1 MKYLSFIILFAL
13 ASCAPRL
20 TKNWTSEKYTSRSFK
35 KIAVVAVTKDLNVRK
50 EFENRAIRLLKKRG
64 LNVIEGIKVFPPGM
78 TEEEKQPK
86 NLIKLIKAHKIDG
99 VITMSLVDQSKSMR
113 YIPKENINVPSEY
126 DQYGKFTFMRYENIQ
141 KPGYFIESK
150 RYLIE
155 AVLHDLKGELY
166 EGKKTLVWI
175 GQSTLVDPKTV
186 GGAAKKFVRR
196 MVNGI
201 VASKVIDT
209 K

>member
-1 MKYLSFIILFAL
+1 MKYLSFIVLFAL
-13 ASCAPRL
+13 VGCSPKL

-50 EFENRAIRLLKKRG
+50 EFENQAIKLLKKRG
-64 LNVIEGIKVFPPGM
+64 INVIEGIKVFPPGM
-78 TEEEKQPK
+78 TEAEKQPK
-86 NLIKLIKAHKIDG
+86 NLIKLIKAHQIDG

-113 YIPKENINVPSEY
+113 YIPKENVTVPSEY
-126 DQYGKFTFMRYENIQ
+126 DQYGKFTFMRYESIQ
-141 KPGYFIESK
+141 KSGYFIESK

-175 GQSTLVDPKTV
+175 GQSTLVDPKSV
-186 GGAAKKFVRR
+186 GKAAKKFVRR

-201 VASKVIDT
+201 VASKVINS